1 MNLQWLIYFQTIA
14 ELENN
19 TQATKKLH
27 VSQSNLSHAMR
38 SLEEKLGVELFEKD
52 GRNIRLSKYGEIFLP
67 YVNKTLDSLDE
78 GIAKLKEFLDPNTGT
93 IELAGFPSVAQ
104 FSTDLMVR
112 YQSETNRY
120 DVHFQYAQIG
130 WYEIHELIVSGKID
144 LCIATKFEEP
154 EVAGTYIGDHPL
166 VVIVPENHY
175 LASRERVDL
184 RELQDENFIGFN
196 QNGQLAPMLQ
206 KTFAS
211 LGIEPRVVSRT
222 PSDLIIYGLVAGGR
236 GDDAAGDLLLGK
248 RRDLVV
254 RATNLERTGH
264 LQVLRLEQ
272 NLMSGHLGQHRGR
285 NNLRVA
291 CGALQSFGGQFQF
304 SGMITPQCFEHLV
317 LFHGRYCKRT
327 SAENAV
333 RLPNRNRIPA
343 VPQNRTEKETSDRFR
358 DEPARRSAESYRERS
373 IRAESRLPPSERAR
387 HERSI

>member
-14 ELENN
+14 ELENY

-104 FSTDLMVR
+104 FSTDLMIR

-236 GDDAAGDLLLGK
+236 GVSVVPFPLTHYAPFGTKLLCIENDIPK
-248 RRDLVV
+248 RRLY
-254 RATNLERTGH
+254 
-264 LQVLRLEQ
+264 LQWNKEKFLPP
-272 NLMSGHLGQHRGR
+272 
-285 NNLRVA
+285 A
-291 CGALQSFGGQFQF
+291 A
-304 SGMITPQCFEHLV
+304 
-317 LFHGRYCKRT
+317 RY
-327 SAENAV
+327 
-333 RLPNRNRIPA
+333 
-343 VPQNRTEKETSDRFR
+343 FR
-358 DEPARRSAESYRERS
+358 DYVIRSEEVFTQYFKRVNIGPET
-373 IRAESRLPPSERAR
+373 IGG
-387 HERSI
+387 

>member
-14 ELENN
+14 ELENY

-196 QNGQLAPMLQ
+196 QNGQLAPMLHRL
-206 KTFAS
+206 S
-211 LGIEPRVVSRT
+211 VV
-222 PSDLIIYGLVAGGR
+222 DG
-236 GDDAAGDLLLGK
+236 
-248 RRDLVV
+248 
-254 RATNLERTGH
+254 
-264 LQVLRLEQ
+264 
-272 NLMSGHLGQHRGR
+272 
-285 NNLRVA
+285 
-291 CGALQSFGGQFQF
+291 
-304 SGMITPQCFEHLV
+304 
-317 LFHGRYCKRT
+317 
-327 SAENAV
+327 
-333 RLPNRNRIPA
+333 
-343 VPQNRTEKETSDRFR
+343 
-358 DEPARRSAESYRERS
+358 
-373 IRAESRLPPSERAR
+373 
-387 HERSI
+387 